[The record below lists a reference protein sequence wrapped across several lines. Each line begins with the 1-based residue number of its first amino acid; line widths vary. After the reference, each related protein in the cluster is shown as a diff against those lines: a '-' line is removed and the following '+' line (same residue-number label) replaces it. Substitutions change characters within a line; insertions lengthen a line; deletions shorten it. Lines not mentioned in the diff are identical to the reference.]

1 MALTQGVSDV
11 TLDDKHRADLFH
23 DATEAANYYKT
34 SSASSTSSSAERMLV
49 ALGKEGK
56 PAYHADKKT
65 GTLYEITAK
74 AVGDVK
80 SPDKPSSR
88 FRYD

>member
-1 MALTQGVSDV
+1 MALTRGVGNV
-11 TLDDKHRADLFH
+11 TLDAKADLFH
-23 DATEAANYYKT
+23 DVTEAANHYK
-34 SSASSTSSSAERMLV
+34 SSSSSTTSSAERMLV
-49 ALGKEGK
+49 ALGKGGK

-74 AVGDVK
+74 AVGDAK

-88 FRYD
+88 FKYD